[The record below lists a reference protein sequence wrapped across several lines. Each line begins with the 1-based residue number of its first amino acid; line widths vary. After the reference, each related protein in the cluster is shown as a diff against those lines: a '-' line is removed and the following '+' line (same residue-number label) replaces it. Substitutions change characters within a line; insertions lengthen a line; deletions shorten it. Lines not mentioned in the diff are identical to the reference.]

1 MTIDKILTILQII
14 APIFTCVFLGVLARK
29 RKMLTQED
37 IQALQQ
43 FVVKFCLPCVLFN
56 SCLTASFAAES
67 LGAMVL
73 VLVTLLTGCLWAFRW
88 GRKRFPYHN
97 LPQLFAAQE
106 TGMLGIPLFITL
118 FGAAE
123 AYRMGILDLAQ
134 AFVAIPTIT
143 VLAASGK
150 EKLSLGGIVKNIFT
164 SPLMI
169 MSLLGLILNVTG
181 AHAVME
187 KVGVAGVITD
197 TTSFLAQPVSAVM
210 LFGVGYNFSLGKGN
224 RKKIF
229 TISAIH
235 FVSFSVVAA
244 VVFQLAIGLMG
255 QVDDMTRWSLLLYCL
270 LPSSFLAP
278 SLGKNQ
284 EDATVASGICSL
296 LTALTLVGFCVI
308 SVLVA

>member
-14 APIFTCVFLGVLARK
+14 APIFTSVFLGVLARK

-143 VLAASGK
+143 VLASSGK
-150 EKLSLGGIVKNIFT
+150 GKLSLLGILKNIFT

-181 AHAVME
+181 AYAVME
-187 KVGVAGVITD
+187 KAGVAGVITD

-224 RKKIF
+224 RKRIF

-244 VVFQLAIGLMG
+244 VVFQN
-255 QVDDMTRWSLLLYCL
+255 T
-270 LPSSFLAP
+270 P
-278 SLGKNQ
+278 
-284 EDATVASGICSL
+284 
-296 LTALTLVGFCVI
+296 
-308 SVLVA
+308 

>member
-1 MTIDKILTILQII
+1 MTIDKILTILQIV
-14 APIFTCVFLGVLARK
+14 APIFTSVFLGVLARK

-88 GRKRFPYHN
+88 GRKRFPHHN

-118 FGAAE
+118 FGAAN
-123 AYRMGILDLAQ
+123 AYYMGIMDLAQ

-169 MSLLGLILNVTG
+169 MSLLGLVLNVTG
-181 AHAVME
+181 VHGMLDE
-187 KVGVAGVITD
+187 VGVAPVITE
-197 TTSFLAQPVSAVM
+197 TTEFLAQPVSAVM

-229 TISAIH
+229 AISAIH

-255 QVDDMTRWSLLLYCL
+255 QVDDMTRWALLLYCL

-278 SLGKNQ
+278 SLGKNT
-284 EDATVASGICSL
+284 EDATVASGVCSL